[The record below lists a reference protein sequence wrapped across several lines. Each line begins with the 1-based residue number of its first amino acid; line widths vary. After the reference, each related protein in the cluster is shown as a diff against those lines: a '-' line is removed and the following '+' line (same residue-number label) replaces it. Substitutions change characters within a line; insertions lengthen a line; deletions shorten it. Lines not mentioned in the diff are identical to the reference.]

1 MVVISRVVSCS
12 SYDDNLIVRK
22 LVDKSFYEPID
33 ERDLIVAKDLM
44 RQKVAVGL
52 MGEMEESVRRFNVV

>member
-12 SYDDNLIVRK
+12 SYDDNLIVRQ

-33 ERDLIVAKDLM
+33 ERDLIVEKDLM

>member
-1 MVVISRVVSCS
+1 MVVIARVVSCS
-12 SYDDNLIVRK
+12 SYDDNLIVRQ

-33 ERDLIVAKDLM
+33 ERDLIVEKDLM

>member
-12 SYDDNLIVRK
+12 SYDDNLIVRQ

-33 ERDLIVAKDLM
+33 ERDLIVEKDLM
-44 RQKVAVGL
+44 GQKVAVGL

>member
-1 MVVISRVVSCS
+1 MVVISRVVSRS

-52 MGEMEESVRRFNVV
+52 MGEMEESARRFNVV

>member
-12 SYDDNLIVRK
+12 SYDDNLIVRQ

-33 ERDLIVAKDLM
+33 EKDLIVAKDLI

>member
-1 MVVISRVVSCS
+1 MVVISRVVSRS

-33 ERDLIVAKDLM
+33 EKDLIVAKDLI

>member
-12 SYDDNLIVRK
+12 SYDDNLIVRQ